1 MPGGSPTHTKNPPF
15 GVFQVQAAGM
25 KSCSA
30 CIIASR
36 RSRYISRICLIWPCQ
51 SCVERYAETAIW
63 LNAGGHSVA
72 DSWASTSFS
81 RTACGAS
88 AQPTRMPG
96 EKVLENEPR

>member
-1 MPGGSPTHTKNPPF
+1 
-15 GVFQVQAAGM
+15 M

-30 CIIASR
+30 SIIASR

-51 SCVERYAETAIW
+51 SCWARYAETAIW
-63 LNAGGHSVA
+63 VNDGGHSVA

-96 EKVLENEPR
+96 EKVLENDPR